1 MITINGVTK
10 RQKRMLNIM
19 WNLDSEEDYFEWYD
33 SLDEELQKEAE
44 LLQRLIIMAELD
56 NDMEKLD
63 TTEAQEVLQQFMVKG
78 TK

>member
-1 MITINGVTK
+1 MITIAGVTK

-19 WNLDSEEDYFEWYD
+19 WNLDTEEDYFEWYN
-33 SLDEELQKEAE
+33 SLDEELQQEAE

-56 NDMEKLD
+56 NEVRD
-63 TTEAQEVLQQFMVKG
+63 TSQAKQLLQQFTIEG

>member
-1 MITINGVTK
+1 MSEIKIHGVSK

-19 WNLDSEEDYFEWYD
+19 WNLDSENDYFEWYN

-56 NDMEKLD
+56 NEVRD
-63 TTEAQEVLQQFMVKG
+63 TTDAKELLQKFAL
-78 TK
+78 